1 MRPLTFLS
9 FALVALANCAPAH
22 GRSAGGNLVV
32 DAPRDYVA
40 ELVRP
45 SGPLTQK
52 GPVVQDFGERPAIIQ
67 RLVTLDWE
75 REAMANLQT
84 ASDEANAR
92 EVSQLRQLLETW
104 YSEGGYNLILTR
116 TRDGQWSRVTGLE
129 ELQRKLAPID
139 SSERARL
146 IAHRAGH
153 APFRGP
159 GPLALRETEDGYVF
173 VEESAAQK
181 PLGQCSMQMDE
192 IIEVERWTVRV
203 EWTVF
208 RDGTIE
214 ETDRDEVGQQR
225 STMECHPH
233 PRGRA
238 PEGFVAHSA
247 PPHSFR
253 FAAHY
258 EAASVIAFQRL
269 ATELRAYGAPDELVQ
284 RAEQAASDEARHAQV
299 MLGLAQ
305 RLEGAT
311 EARAHEARVEEGGAE
326 LDRARLA
333 PQAGWTVRLLTAIAL
348 ENAREGCVL
357 EAYAALETLHQARYA
372 ASEQVRAELQSVAHD
387 ELAHAQLAFDLQAWL
402 QQELTPDEREACDRL
417 LDTTLAELDRQPPAS
432 PRDSGLPSAATARA
446 LKQELRAYIAM
457 QQTQSARSHSNHR
470 ARSRVAL
477 A

>member
-1 MRPLTFLS
+1 M
-9 FALVALANCAPAH
+9 
-22 GRSAGGNLVV
+22 
-32 DAPRDYVA
+32 
-40 ELVRP
+40 
-45 SGPLTQK
+45 K
-52 GPVVQDFGERPAIIQ
+52 
-67 RLVTLDWE
+67 
-75 REAMANLQT
+75 
-84 ASDEANAR
+84 
-92 EVSQLRQLLETW
+92 
-104 YSEGGYNLILTR
+104 
-116 TRDGQWSRVTGLE
+116 GLE

-139 SSERARL
+139 SLERARL
-146 IAHRAGH
+146 IANTAGH
-153 APFRGP
+153 APSAGNGP
-159 GPLALRETEDGYVF
+159 SALREANDGYVF
-173 VEESAAQK
+173 IEENSAQE
-181 PLGQCSMQMDE
+181 PYNPCSEDADRAV
-192 IIEVERWTVRV
+192 EVERWTVRT

-208 RDGTIE
+208 RDGNVE
-214 ETDRDEVGQQR
+214 KTDRDELNR
-225 STMECHPH
+225 ERMTEHCHAH

-284 RAEQAASDEARHAQV
+284 RAEQAASDEARHARV

-311 EARAHEARVEEGGAE
+311 VDGAEEARVEEGGAE

-333 PQAGWTVRLLTAIAL
+333 PQAGWTVRPLAAIAL

-372 ASEQVRAELQSVAHD
+372 ASEQAQTELESVAHD

-402 QQELTPDEREACDRL
+402 QQELTPAERAACDQA
-417 LDTTLAELDRQPPAS
+417 LDTTLAELDRQAPAS

-446 LKQELRAYIAM
+446 LKQQLRSYIAM
-457 QQTQSARSHSNHR
+457 QQVARARSHSNHR

>member
-1 MRPLTFLS
+1 MPSQPGQSGLRPLSRRGLES
-9 FALVALANCAPAH
+9 FCSL
-22 GRSAGGNLVV
+22 
-32 DAPRDYVA
+32 
-40 ELVRP
+40 
-45 SGPLTQK
+45 
-52 GPVVQDFGERPAIIQ
+52 I
-67 RLVTLDWE
+67 RL
-75 REAMANLQT
+75 RRN
-84 ASDEANAR
+84 
-92 EVSQLRQLLETW
+92 
-104 YSEGGYNLILTR
+104 SEGGHNLILTR
-116 TRDGQWSRVTGLE
+116 TRDGQWSRIKGLE

-139 SSERARL
+139 NSERARL

-173 VEESAAQK
+173 VEETAAQK

-192 IIEVERWTVRV
+192 TIEVERWTVRV

-258 EAASVIAFQRL
+258 EAASVTAFQRL
-269 ATELRAYGAPDELVQ
+269 AAELRAHGAPDELVQ
-284 RAEQAASDEARHAQV
+284 RAERAASDEASHTQV

-305 RLEGAT
+305 RFEGAT
-311 EARAHEARVEEGGAE
+311 EERAQDEQAEDGCAEDGCAEDGCAEDGCAEEGCAEEGCAEEGGAE
-326 LDRARLA
+326 QDRARLA
-333 PQAGWTVRLLTAIAL
+333 PQAVWTVRPLAAIAL

-357 EAYAALETLHQARYA
+357 EAYAALETLHQAKLA
-372 ASEQVRAELQSVAHD
+372 ASPLVRRELRRVAQD

-402 QQELTPDEREACDRL
+402 HQELTSAEREACDQL
-417 LDTTLAELDRQPPAS
+417 LDTTLAELERQPPAS

-446 LKQELRAYIAM
+446 LKQELRAYIAGL
-457 QQTQSARSHSNHR
+457 T
-470 ARSRVAL
+470 
-477 A
+477 